1 MNLSLENAINEKLSN
16 IFDEL
21 GLDKKFAV
29 VKISDRPDLSDL
41 QCNGALALAKSERK
55 NPREIASQIA
65 SKLEQ
70 DNDLAKVSVDG
81 PGFINISLKNEFVA
95 ELMDRIGCDSRLG
108 YAKVENP
115 KNIVIDSGGPNV
127 AKSMHV
133 GHLRSAVIGES
144 IRRLAQFSGHNVISD
159 VHFGDWGTPMGM
171 IIAEIMELHP
181 EWEYFDDNKKD
192 GFPSESPYTVEE
204 VTELYKKASARCKE
218 DEKAKEKARI
228 ITAKFQDGH
237 VGYRALWKHLRSV
250 SVDAVKAIYKELD
263 VNFDLWLGESDAHQ
277 TCYEIMDIARNKNVL
292 EKDEGAEIIRLE
304 ESTKPKPPVILEKS
318 DGGFTYAIT
327 DIATIK
333 MRVDDLKAQEIIYT
347 TDLRQSLHF
356 EQVFEAVNIL
366 GIGQDVKLAH
376 IGFGTVNGQDGKPFK
391 TRDGGVMNL
400 EDLIKMSKD
409 EVRKTMPTAEEVSGY
424 TQEQIDKMTDEIAIA
439 AIKFQDLKNNIASG
453 YIFSLEDFARFDGK
467 TGPYIQYAIAR
478 INSIIRKAK
487 ENGITESKVVIS
499 NNEERLLA
507 LKIAQFANVVTRAT
521 EEMEPSIISDFAYNL
536 AQSFSSFYNTSSIMN
551 AENETLAGSRLQL
564 ARISRDMLKQLLYLL
579 GISAPEVMLK
589 SITAEDGE

>member
-1 MNLSLENAINEKLSN
+1 MNLSIENAINAKLN
-16 IFDEL
+16 TIFDEL

-29 VKISDRPDLSDL
+29 VKMSDRPDLSDL

-65 SKLEQ
+65 AKLEQ
-70 DNDLAKVSVDG
+70 DMDFSKISVDG
-81 PGFINISLKNEFVA
+81 PGFINLTLSNDFIA
-95 ELMDRIGCDSRLG
+95 GLMDKIAIDNRLG

-115 KNIVIDSGGPNV
+115 QNIVIDSGGPNV

-144 IRRLAQFSGHNVISD
+144 IRRIAQFSGHNVISD

-181 EWEYFDDNKKD
+181 DWIYFDDNKTD
-192 GFPSESPYTVEE
+192 DFPTEAPYTVEE

-237 VGYRALWKHLRSV
+237 AGYQALWRHLRDV
-250 SVDAVKAIYKELD
+250 SVAAVKAIYKELD

-277 TCYEIMDIARNKNVL
+277 TCYQIMDIAREKNVV
-292 EKDEGAEIIRLE
+292 ETDGGAEIIRLE
-304 ESTKPKPPVILEKS
+304 ETSKPKPPVFLEKS

-333 MRVDDLKAQEIIYT
+333 MRVDDLKAQKIIYT

-356 EQVFEAVNIL
+356 EQVFEASNIL
-366 GIGQDVKLAH
+366 GICPNTQLAH
-376 IGFGTVNGQDGKPFK
+376 IGFGTVNGKDGKPFK
-391 TRDGGVMNL
+391 TLDGGVMNL
-400 EDLIKMSKD
+400 EDLIKLSKD
-409 EVRKTMPTAEEVSGY
+409 EVRKTMPKAEDVEGY

-439 AIKFQDLKNNIASG
+439 AIKFQDLKNSIASG

-478 INSIIRKAK
+478 INSIIRKAQ
-487 ENGITESKVVIS
+487 ETGISAGKVMIS
-499 NNEERLLA
+499 NPEERLLS
-507 LKIAQFANVVTRAT
+507 LKIAQFANVVSRAA
-521 EEMEPSIISDFAYNL
+521 EDMEPSIISDFAYNL
-536 AQSFSSFYNTSSIMN
+536 AQTFSSFYNTSSIMN
-551 AENETLAGSRLQL
+551 ADNADLASSRLQL
-564 ARISRDMLKQLLYLL
+564 ARISRDMLK
-579 GISAPEVMLK
+579 
-589 SITAEDGE
+589 